1 MKRNKIILIGTL
13 ALGLAVS
20 FTSCDDTL
28 SDINRN
34 PNATEV
40 PDPAYLLTSTEYQ
53 SAQAYWGSTANYN
66 STLLWVQ
73 HWAKIQYT
81 DPDCYD
87 VDNADFTSTWNTF
100 YSTIISNLHSMLIAA
115 T

>member
-1 MKRNKIILIGTL
+1 MIGTL